1 MTRRRRDRHGRHE
14 FKDWFKGTFGRKD
27 RGEPWGWRR
36 KFFESG
42 EVRIA
47 LLSLLAER
55 PMHGYE
61 LMKEMESRSGGTYK
75 ASAGTIYPNLQML
88 EDQGLIQA
96 ETNDAGKK
104 VFSVTDE
111 GQAELEREKAT
122 VDRIWQR
129 ASAWDGW
136 RAALQPG
143 AEELAGPAIRL
154 VRAAFSAVSDADAQQ
169 LEKVRSVL
177 VKAAE
182 EIEAVKGGNGA
193 APAAPA
199 EDFG

>member
-1 MTRRRRDRHGRHE
+1 MTRRHKDKHGRHE
-14 FKDWFKGTFGRKD
+14 FKEWFKGTFGRRG
-27 RGEPWGWRR
+27 RGEPWGWQRR
-36 KFFESG
+36 FFESG

-61 LMKEMESRSGGTYK
+61 LMKEMEARSGGTYK

-96 ETNDAGKK
+96 ETNETGKK
-104 VFSVTDE
+104 VFSVTE
-111 GQAELEREKAT
+111 AGKAELEREEPA
-122 VDRIWQR
+122 VNRIWKR

-136 RAALQPG
+136 RAAFQPG
-143 AEELAGPAIRL
+143 SEELAGPAIRL
-154 VRAAFSAVSDADAQQ
+154 VRAAFSAVADADAAQ
-169 LEKVRSVL
+169 LEKVRTVL

-193 APAAPA
+193 AAAT
-199 EDFG
+199 EEFD